1 MKKFHAF
8 MLFGIVFTAVNS
20 MLLQQWKINRLNS
33 QVKLAEMQSSIN
45 VEWAN
50 ELLWDR
56 INDVHTLTKDQLV
69 AQGRVEGIVSYL
81 SGDNTQEMNDLWHE
95 GYMRGLVQADYEY
108 EVISDTNYERGY
120 HAAMQD
126 AFTHTGW
133 RMPVSAHPDN
143 PKPRYDSRME
153 HLVNEIPR
161 NVNESAI
168 KTPEF
173 DEKNQD
179 LESTEELVDKLN
191 TELNSKIERP
201 DNQ

>member
-8 MLFGIVFTAVNS
+8 MLFGIVLTAVNA
-20 MLLQQWKINRLNS
+20 MLLQHWRIGYLNNQLHLSEMRGNINT
-33 QVKLAEMQSSIN
+33 
-45 VEWAN
+45 EWTN
-50 ELLWDR
+50 ELLWLR
-56 INDVHTLTKDQLV
+56 VNDVHDLTKDQLI
-69 AQGRVEGIVSYL
+69 AQGRIEGIVGYL
-81 SGDNTQEMNDLWHE
+81 NGDNQEMIDNLWHE
-95 GYMRGLVQADYEY
+95 GYTRGLAQSDYEY

-126 AFTHTGW
+126 AF
-133 RMPVSAHPDN
+133 PSHPN
-143 PKPRYDSRME
+143 KSFGF
-153 HLVNEIPR
+153 VNETPR

-179 LESTEELVDKLN
+179 LENTEELVDKLN
-191 TELNSKIERP
+191 DKIERS

>member
-1 MKKFHAF
+1 VKKSYAL

-20 MLLQQWKINRLNS
+20 MLLQQWKINRLNG
-33 QVKLAEMQSSIN
+33 QIKLAEMQSNIN

-81 SGDNTQEMNDLWHE
+81 SGDNTQEIHDLWHE
-95 GYMRGLVQADYEY
+95 GYMRGLSQTDYQY
-108 EVISDTNYERGY
+108 EVIADNNYERGY

-126 AFTHTGW
+126 AFPT
-133 RMPVSAHPDN
+133 HPDQ
-143 PKPRYDSRME
+143 PRNFI
-153 HLVNEIPR
+153 NEIPR
-161 NVNESAI
+161 AVNESAI
-168 KTPEF
+168 ETPEF
-173 DEKNQD
+173 DKQNQE

>member
-1 MKKFHAF
+1 

-20 MLLQQWKINRLNS
+20 MLLQQWKINRLNG
-33 QVKLAEMQSSIN
+33 QVKLSEMQSSIN

-95 GYMRGLVQADYEY
+95 GYARGLAQSDYEY
-108 EVISDTNYERGY
+108 EVISGANYEKGY
-120 HAAMQD
+120 HAAMQNS
-126 AFTHTGW
+126 FPEH
-133 RMPVSAHPDN
+133 PVTSFGFGN
-143 PKPRYDSRME
+143 ETPRNI
-153 HLVNEIPR
+153 NETPR
-161 NVNESAI
+161 NVNENAI

-173 DEKNQD
+173 DENNKD

-191 TELNSKIERP
+191 DKIERP